1 LKGGLRRF
9 WLPGTAAKPPIA
21 TEKMQPDPQ
30 LANVDALLRKG
41 ALDEANRLLE
51 GMLSAAPASRDLLM
65 RLADVAL
72 IKKRPTAALSYADRM
87 VDLDHADN
95 DALFYKA
102 KAELACGHTPVA
114 LDVINALDQRLDSK
128 TAPFLLLKGKILAA
142 RGDYR
147 SAAQAFEA
155 ALAVDPSYAPAYEG
169 LDHVLRRQGNLR
181 EAQAVWKRH
190 TVLMPDSPIAWTKLA
205 HVLSALGETDEA
217 QVCLERAAA
226 VDPGDPGIWHALG
239 SLYAECGKFEKAES
253 CLQQAIEL
261 DPRREGCISLLG
273 LIRNELGDT
282 RSALAALNPPVGTRI
297 SFSRRLYHALLLPQI
312 YESREDLKRWR
323 ERYSGGLAAMHTA
336 LESSWPASEEV
347 FNLSQTNFLLA
358 YQGGDDLLLQSEYA
372 RLLRRLITRTRPD
385 LVERDRP
392 SAKRGGRIRVAFV
405 SSYFR
410 LCTIGHY
417 FRSWI
422 GCLNP
427 ARFESI
433 VIYTGNQPDDT
444 TRAIAASTEKFV
456 IHRGSALDV
465 ATAILEL
472 RPDILIYP
480 EIGMLSTNCVL
491 ANMRLAPA
499 QCAAWGHPVTTG
511 SDLVDYYLTCSRM
524 EPPGGRGHY
533 AESLLELPGLGTK
546 YTLSGPAVHEL
557 TPEAFSLPSDR
568 HLYVCPQSL
577 FKIHPDNDRIYLEI
591 LAADDNAVIVFFQS
605 EYKQVT
611 QSFLDRVTRAM
622 VDRGI
627 PPRNQIKF
635 LPRLSPVLFR
645 SVLALADAVLDTF
658 HWSGGNTSLDA
669 LSAGAPVVT
678 LPGTFMRGRQ
688 SKAML
693 EILGVPEL
701 IADNSE
707 DYVAIALRLATDAH
721 YKEAIKQRILANR
734 GELFDRSEP
743 LHALA
748 LHLER
753 IHASIR

>member
-1 LKGGLRRF
+1 
-9 WLPGTAAKPPIA
+9 
-21 TEKMQPDPQ
+21 MQPDPQ
-30 LANVDALLRKG
+30 LAKVDALLRKG

-51 GMLSAAPASRDLLM
+51 GMLLAAPASRDLLM

-72 IKKRPTAALSYADRM
+72 VKKRPTVALAYAERL

-102 KAELACGHTPVA
+102 KAQLACGRSSIA
-114 LDVINALDQRLDSK
+114 LDLINVLDQRLASK
-128 TAPFLLLKGKILAA
+128 TAPFLLLRGNIFAA
-142 RGDYR
+142 REDHQ
-147 SAAQAFEA
+147 SAAQDFEA
-155 ALAVDPSYAPAYEG
+155 ALAVDPYYAPAYER
-169 LDHVLRRQGNLR
+169 LDHVLRRQDDLQQ
-181 EAQAVWKRH
+181 AQAVWKRH
-190 TVLMPDSPIAWTKLA
+190 TVLTPDSPIAWTKLA
-205 HVLSALGETDEA
+205 QVLSALGETDEA

-226 VDPGDPGIWHALG
+226 LDPGNPGTWHALG
-239 SLYAECGKFEKAES
+239 SLYAECWKFEKAES
-253 CLQQAIEL
+253 CLRQAIAL

-273 LIRNELGDT
+273 LIRNELGDA
-282 RSALAALNPPVGTRI
+282 RGALAVLNRPGGTRI

-323 ERYSGGLAAMHTA
+323 ERYSGGLAAMHAA

-358 YQGGDDLLLQSEYA
+358 YQGEDDLLLQSEYA
-372 RLLRRLITRTRPD
+372 RLLRRLITRTRPE

-392 SAKRGGRIRVAFV
+392 SVKRGGRIRVAFV
-405 SSYFR
+405 SSLFR
-410 LCTIGHY
+410 ECTLGHY
-417 FRSWI
+417 FGSWT
-422 GCLNP
+422 GCLDP
-427 ARFESI
+427 ARFESL
-433 VIYTGNQPDDT
+433 VIYTGNQPDAT
-444 TRAIAASTEKFV
+444 TKAIAASAEKFV
-456 IHRGSALDV
+456 IHRGSALEV

-472 RPDILIYP
+472 RPDILIHP
-480 EIGMLSTNCVL
+480 EIGMQSMNCVL
-491 ANMRLAPA
+491 ANMRLAPV

-511 SDLVDYYLTCSRM
+511 SDLVDYYFTCSRM

-533 AESLLELPGLGTK
+533 AETLLELPGLGTK
-546 YTLSGPAVHEL
+546 YTLPTPAVHEL

-577 FKIHPDNDRIYLEI
+577 FKIHPDNDRLYLEI
-591 LAADDNAVIVFFQS
+591 LAADDKAVIVFFQS
-605 EYKQVT
+605 EYRQVT
-611 QSFLDRVTRAM
+611 QSFLDRVTCAM

-645 SVLALADAVLDTF
+645 SVLALADAVLDTV

-678 LPGTFMRGRQ
+678 LPGAFMRGRQ

-701 IADNSE
+701 IAGNPE
-707 DYVAIALRLATDAH
+707 DYVAIALRLAADAQ
-721 YKEAIKQRILANR
+721 YKEAITQRILANH
-734 GELFDRSEP
+734 GEMYDRSEP

-753 IHASIR
+753 IHALTQ